1 MSQSLFHGIIP
12 PVSTIFTQE
21 GKLDRAGMAK
31 MIDHLINEGVH
42 GLFFL
47 GTGGEFS
54 QMDQSLRLEV
64 AEYCV
69 KYTNGRL
76 PVLVGIGSP
85 GTQETINYGK
95 HAQSIGADG
104 VVVVNPYYVKL
115 TEENLLCHYKKI
127 ASEINLPIMLYNFP
141 ALTGQ
146 DLHPQLVKRL
156 VLECPNIIGI
166 KETVDVIGH
175 IREMIDTI
183 KPIRPDFVVFA
194 GYDECLLSTLIVG
207 GAGSIPASANFAPSL
222 TCGLYKAYQEKDY
235 ERLFELQQLISQL
248 SIIYSMDSPF
258 FSVIKEAIKMV
269 GVDISTYSLP
279 PAYPLSEEKKVQLQT
294 ILKKCNLI

>member
-1 MSQSLFHGIIP
+1 MNKALFHGIIP
-12 PVSTIFTQE
+12 PVSTIFTAE
-21 GKLDRAGMAK
+21 GKFDKVGMAK
-31 MIDHLINEGVH
+31 MIDYLIKEGVN

-95 HAQSIGADG
+95 HAQLIGADG
-104 VVVVNPYYVKL
+104 VVVVNPYYAKL
-115 TEENLLCHYKKI
+115 TEENLFCHYKKI
-127 ASEINLPIMLYNFP
+127 AAEVNLPILLYNFP

-146 DLHPQLVKRL
+146 DLNPQLVKRL
-156 VLECPNIIGI
+156 VIDCPNIIGI
-166 KETVDVIGH
+166 KETVDVISH
-175 IREMIDTI
+175 IREMIYAI
-183 KPIRPDFVVFA
+183 KPVRPDFLVFA
-194 GYDECLLSTLIVG
+194 GYDECLMSTLIVG

-222 TCGLYKAYQEKDY
+222 TCGLYKAYQERDY
-235 ERLFELQQLISQL
+235 ERLFELQRLISQL
-248 SIIYSMDSPF
+248 SIIYTMDSPF
-258 FSVIKEAIKMV
+258 FGVIKEAIKMV

-279 PAYPLSEEKKVQLQT
+279 PASPLSEEKKAQLQK
-294 ILKKCNLI
+294 ILKQCNLI